1 MAPLDKL
8 SVLLV
13 VTFSA
18 LSVRCYRTNASR
30 KPSSS
35 TRMIAKRSSR
45 SVSEADA
52 VQRMQGRH
60 EHAEFYLLDFFFMS
74 SEIGA

>member
-1 MAPLDKL
+1 
-8 SVLLV
+8 
-13 VTFSA
+13 
-18 LSVRCYRTNASR
+18 
-30 KPSSS
+30 
-35 TRMIAKRSSR
+35 MIAKRSSR

-52 VQRMQGRH
+52 VQRMQGHH